1 MNRKMKEGDL
11 IEFWDNVIYEVT
23 CDLNIF
29 SPPPGKPKTEYGVFM
44 GYQDGEDRIK
54 ILHKGKLRGFL
65 ECCSK
70 RNIVFAMFS
79 QEMVT

>member
-1 MNRKMKEGDL
+1 MPLVLKMNRKMKEGDL

-54 ILHKGKLRGFL
+54 ILHKGKLRVFL
-65 ECCSK
+65 AFGVYP
-70 RNIVFAMFS
+70 RVINR
-79 QEMVT
+79 